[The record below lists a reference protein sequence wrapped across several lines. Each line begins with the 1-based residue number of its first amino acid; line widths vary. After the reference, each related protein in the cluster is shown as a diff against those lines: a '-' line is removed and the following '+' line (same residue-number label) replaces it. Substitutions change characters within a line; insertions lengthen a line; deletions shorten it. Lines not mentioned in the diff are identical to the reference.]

1 MHFEF
6 KVEWHYYSFLLLP
19 CFKKLSILAWFV
31 TIGLGLMY
39 LSVIFAVVKFCY
51 SKSISDIILLVAVI
65 VEAIIIKYIDFT
77 AFIAIMKLIIIE
89 ASIEINL
96 EWKNI

>member
-1 MHFEF
+1 
-6 KVEWHYYSFLLLP
+6 
-19 CFKKLSILAWFV
+19 
-31 TIGLGLMY
+31 
-39 LSVIFAVVKFCY
+39 VIFAVVKFCY

-96 EWKNI
+96 E